1 MKKIIITA
9 LLTAMFAVAANAGK
23 VVTDSIES
31 KILGTTVKY
40 NVYLPDGY
48 GKTNEGV
55 ANAGLADMKYPCVYL
70 LHGLY
75 GTHVDWENAGQMSRV
90 ADELINSGEAKKMV
104 IFMPCAGDKDVQNIH
119 NGYFNVPGWA
129 YEDFFFGEFI
139 PAVEAKYNC
148 IGDKAHRA
156 IMGLSMGGGGSTS
169 YAQRHSDMFSSC
181 YAMSAWLHNEDVK
194 IKQGEK
200 NLLLY
205 TQKSVHD
212 LSCTE
217 YVKNADENTKNA
229 LRSVAWFFDC
239 GDDDFLLALSVEI
252 HSLMSKAGIKNELRV
267 RDGIHNWE
275 YWHNAL
281 RLALPFASRNFR

>member
-1 MKKIIITA
+1 MKKIIATT
-9 LLTAMFAVAANAGK
+9 LLAVVFAVAANAGK

-48 GKTNEGV
+48 GKSVEGV
-55 ANAGLADMKYPCVYL
+55 ANAGLADMKYPCTYL

-75 GTHVDWENAGQMSRV
+75 GMHEDWEKTGQMSRV
-90 ADELINSGEAKKMV
+90 ADELMRSGEVCKMV
-104 IFMPCAGDKDVQNIH
+104 IFMPCAGDNDIHNVH

-129 YEDFFFGEFI
+129 YEDFFFNEFI
-139 PAVEAKYNC
+139 PTVEAKYNC

-181 YAMSAWLHNEDVK
+181 YAMSAWLHNDDVTVSPD
-194 IKQGEK
+194 EK
-200 NLLLY
+200 DFFLL

-212 LSCTE
+212 LSCIE
-217 YVKNADENTKNA
+217 FVKNADDSTLAA

-239 GDDDFLLALSVEI
+239 GDDDFLLPLSCEI

-281 RLALPFASRNFR
+281 RLSLPFASRNFR